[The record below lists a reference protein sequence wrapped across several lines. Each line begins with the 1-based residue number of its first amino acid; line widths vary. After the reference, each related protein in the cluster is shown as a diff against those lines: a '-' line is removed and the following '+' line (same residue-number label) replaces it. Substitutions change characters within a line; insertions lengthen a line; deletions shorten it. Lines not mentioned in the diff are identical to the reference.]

1 MFLLDDMAFHLQPPG
16 TSRYNRPSGTMKV
29 AYDDMVRLAAS
40 LERVPVERKIE
51 VGQWLLTRLKKPS
64 ENPQSWWA
72 VGRIGAR
79 QPFYGSA
86 HGVVPPDIAAVWIGA
101 ILALDWKKVE
111 PAAFAAVQIARM
123 TGDRSRD
130 LPFDLRAEV
139 VRRLTAANASRS
151 WIEMVNEAVQLNQAD
166 EGRVFGESLP
176 VGLKLL
182 G

>member
-1 MFLLDDMAFHLQPPG
+1 
-16 TSRYNRPSGTMKV
+16 
-29 AYDDMVRLAAS
+29 
-40 LERVPVERKIE
+40 
-51 VGQWLLTRLKKPS
+51 
-64 ENPQSWWA
+64 
-72 VGRIGAR
+72 
-79 QPFYGSA
+79 
-86 HGVVPPDIAAVWIGA
+86 
-101 ILALDWKKVE
+101 
-111 PAAFAAVQIARM
+111 M

-130 LPFDLRAEV
+130 LPFDVRAEV

>member
-1 MFLLDDMAFHLQPPG
+1 
-16 TSRYNRPSGTMKV
+16 MKV
-29 AYDDMVRLAAS
+29 GYDDMVRLAAS
-40 LERVPVERKIE
+40 LERVPVERKTE

-64 ENPQSWWA
+64 ENPQGWWA

-86 HGVVPPDIAAVWIGA
+86 HGVVPPATA
-101 ILALDWKKVE
+101 IEWLTTILTLDWKKIE

-130 LPFDLRAEV
+130 LPDDIRDEV
-139 VRRLTAANASRS
+139 VRRLTAANASKS
-151 WIEMVNEAVQLNQAD
+151 WIQMVSETVELNRAD

-176 VGLKLL
+176 VGIKLI